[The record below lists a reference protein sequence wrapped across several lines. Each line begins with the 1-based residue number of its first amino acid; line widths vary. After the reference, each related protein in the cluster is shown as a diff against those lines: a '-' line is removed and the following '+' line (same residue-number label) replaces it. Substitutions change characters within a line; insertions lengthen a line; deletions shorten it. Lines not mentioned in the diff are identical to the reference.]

1 VDRDGTPVK
10 LHDVVELAWD
20 LPEEGLSAGDTGTI
34 VDVYSAGYEVEFV
47 DDNGRTRALTALRP
61 DQVRPAA
68 PRGRFA
74 T

>member
-1 VDRDGTPVK
+1 MK
-10 LHDVVELAWD
+10 LLDIVELTVD

-34 VDVYSAGYEVEFV
+34 IDVYSTGYEVEFV
-47 DDNGRTRALTALRP
+47 ADDGRTLALTALRP

-68 PRGRFA
+68 PRGRYP